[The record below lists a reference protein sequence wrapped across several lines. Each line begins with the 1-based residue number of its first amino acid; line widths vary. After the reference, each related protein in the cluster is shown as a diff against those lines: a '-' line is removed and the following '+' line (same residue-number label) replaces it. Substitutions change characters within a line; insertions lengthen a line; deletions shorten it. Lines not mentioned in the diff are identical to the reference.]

1 MKEWEKWRFRDDML
15 FHYINAD
22 SIRTFQDAEDRLN
35 FLEEKYSNV
44 LEDLKSL
51 KKYCNGDEDIIM
63 KQMSFEEYIQT
74 IIDNLENN

>member
-22 SIRTFQDAEDRLN
+22 SIITFQDAEDRLN

>member
-22 SIRTFQDAEDRLN
+22 SIITFQDAEDRLN

-63 KQMSFEEYIQT
+63 KQMSLTDIYRTF
-74 IIDNLENN
+74 

>member
-1 MKEWEKWRFRDDML
+1 MKEWKKWRFRDDML
-15 FHYINAD
+15 FHYINAG

-44 LEDLKSL
+44 LADLKSL